1 MIIVLAILVLIVAIF
16 VLSIRYFKSYA
27 RLKSHSNFESEAKR
41 TFGKIKYNDP
51 KISCD
56 FCGAQINTQ
65 LDKVCPKCGG
75 AYENDKEWR
84 ERYNFINADE
94 VNSDADYAAE
104 AEINRVTAET
114 KLIAQRLRTAIFIL
128 SGILGFFILLAII
141 LWLIGSGHDYLKS
154 NELNGASYDNYMEV
168 SYDITEDNVIV
179 DSNGIKVSLV
189 GVYREEEY
197 SGYYSY
203 KAAYHIENTSGQ
215 DQLIR
220 VRNCAINYT
229 AVDGMVYGWVKEGAD
244 IVLYE
249 NLASRSDQS
258 SIFRIAYYD
267 CSIKDDSGSLYERSE
282 PIEIRTTASEVE
294 KPELPTD
301 GIIFENEYMI
311 VTSEADSYDDSQEEL
326 PENYKVYLYNKSDKF
341 FIVGCEDGKLNDTL
355 QDVSGTYKNP
365 VYDNC
370 VSTFSVHAY
379 SEEYKNR
386 LSTDDFMINIEFSCI
401 DDPSLDFSTG
411 YIKVEE

>member
-1 MIIVLAILVLIVAIF
+1 MIIVLAILGLIVAIF

-51 KISCD
+51 IITCD
-56 FCGAQINTQ
+56 FCGAQINTH
-65 LDKVCPKCGG
+65 LDKVCPQCGG

-104 AEINRVTAET
+104 AEINRVKAET
-114 KLIAQRLRTAIFIL
+114 ARIVKRLRTVIFIL
-128 SGILGFFILLAII
+128 LGVLGFFILLGGI
-141 LWLIGSGHDYLKS
+141 LLLIGNGHRYLKS
-154 NELNGASYDNYMEV
+154 NELNKASYENYMEV
-168 SYDITEDNVIV
+168 PYDITEDNVIV
-179 DSNGIKVSLV
+179 DSNGIKMSLV
-189 GVYREEEY
+189 GVYREEGY
-197 SGYYSY
+197 SGYSY

-215 DQLIR
+215 DRHIS
-220 VRNCAINYT
+220 VNNCAVNYE
-229 AVDGMVYGWVKEGAD
+229 AVDRMVYGWVKKGAD

-249 NLASRSDQS
+249 KLDCGNDQS
-258 SIFRIAYYD
+258 SIYRIVFYD
-267 CSIKDDSGSLYERSE
+267 CSIEDDNGSLYERSE
-282 PIEIRTTASEVE
+282 PIEIRTTASEPE
-294 KPELPTD
+294 KPKLPTD

-311 VTSEADSYDDSQEEL
+311 VTSEAASYDESQGKL
-326 PENYKVYLYNKSDKF
+326 PERYKVHLYSKTDKF
-341 FIVGCEDGKLNDTL
+341 FTVCCRDGKLNDTL

-365 VYDNC
+365 MYDSC
-370 VSTFSVHAY
+370 VSTFIVYAY

-386 LSTDDFMINIEFSCI
+386 LSTDDFMINIEFSCV